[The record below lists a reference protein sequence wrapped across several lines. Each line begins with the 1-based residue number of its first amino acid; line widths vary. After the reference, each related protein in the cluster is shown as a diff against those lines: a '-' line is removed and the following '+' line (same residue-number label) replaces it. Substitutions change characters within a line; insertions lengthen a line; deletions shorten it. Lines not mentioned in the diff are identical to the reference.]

1 MAFAPDS
8 TTGGAES
15 WRTSRILLV
24 QGSASG
30 VARVE
35 SLLCEGGFTNLV
47 STTDSRLALTSF
59 LEMKPELVVLDLDLS
74 PIDCFAVMDQ
84 LKCALPEN
92 EFVPIMILTESA
104 TEEMRQRVL
113 AGGAADILV
122 GPFVRQEAVLR
133 IGNLLK
139 IGQTSVASAR
149 EREALARELS
159 KRTTE
164 QEKTLAELRATQQHF
179 LQSERLGALGSMISG
194 IAHDF
199 NNSLA
204 LILGSGE
211 LLQKACRKHNI
222 AGEIANYAKTIVTA
236 AIDSAETV
244 QRLREFHQP
253 SAAGEMRE
261 TLSLS
266 EQVRQA
272 VEITRPRWEAEA
284 HARGLPVELRLDLA
298 EPAVLVANGVELR
311 EMFTKLILNA
321 LDAMPQGG
329 VLTLRTRALVGSV
342 LLDVE
347 DTGTGMTEE
356 VRRRCLESFFTTK
369 GEHAAGLGLTVVRGI
384 VRRHGGTVSI
394 RSERGQGTL
403 FSFVF
408 PAGNSLAGESE
419 VRVPPARREMSVLV
433 VDDQPVLR
441 DLLGE
446 MLSAEGHRVEL
457 ACHGRSALEKFE
469 TRQFDLVIT
478 DKAMPEMNGDQLA
491 AAIKARSPE
500 TPVIM
505 LTGFGD
511 GDGCRE
517 HLSEFVD
524 RLLMKPA
531 SIADLR
537 EAIDSVTRRFAT
549 AG

>member
-1 MAFAPDS
+1 MPFAPQS
-8 TTGGAES
+8 TSGGAES
-15 WRTSRILLV
+15 LHASRILLV
-24 QGSASG
+24 QGSAG
-30 VARVE
+30 GLARIE
-35 SLLCEGGFTNLV
+35 TLLCEAGFTNLV

-59 LEMKPELVVLDLDLS
+59 LEVKPDLVVLDLALS
-74 PIDCFAVMDQ
+74 PIDCFGVMDQ
-84 LKCALPEN
+84 LKTALSES
-92 EFVPIMILTESA
+92 EFLPIMILAGSA
-104 TEEMRQRVL
+104 SEETRQRAL
-113 AGGAADILV
+113 SEGAADILV
-122 GPFVRQEAVLR
+122 EPFARQEAVLR
-133 IGNLLK
+133 IGNLLRTR
-139 IGQTSVASAR
+139 QMHVESAR
-149 EREALARELS
+149 RQEALEWELS
-159 KRTTE
+159 KRTSE

-179 LQSERLGALGSMISG
+179 LQSERLSALGSMISG

-211 LLQKACRKHNI
+211 LLQTACRKQNI

-236 AIDSAETV
+236 AVDSAETV

-253 SAAGEMRE
+253 SVASEMRE
-261 TLSLS
+261 TLSLN

-284 HARGLPVELRLDLA
+284 HARGVPVELRLDLS

-311 EMFTKLILNA
+311 EMLTKLILNA

-329 VLTLRTRALVGSV
+329 ALTLRTRALGGSV
-342 LLDVE
+342 SLEVE

-356 VRRRCLESFFTTK
+356 VRRRCLEPFFTTK
-369 GEHAAGLGLTVVRGI
+369 GENVAGLGLTMVRGV
-384 VRRHGGTVSI
+384 VRRHGGTVAI
-394 RSERGQGTL
+394 MSERGQGTR

-408 PAGNSLAGESE
+408 PAENSLAGEQE
-419 VRVPPARREMSVLV
+419 VRVPPARRELSVLV

-446 MLSAEGHRVEL
+446 MLAAEGHRVEL
-457 ACHGRSALEKFE
+457 ACDGRSALERFE
-469 TRQFDLVIT
+469 AEQFDLVIT
-478 DKAMPEMNGDQLA
+478 DRAMPEMNGDQLA
-491 AAIKARSPE
+491 AAIKARAPQM
-500 TPVIM
+500 PVLM

-511 GDGCRE
+511 GDGCPE
-517 HLSEFVD
+517 HVSEFVD
-524 RLLMKPA
+524 RILTKPA

-537 EAIDSVTRRFAT
+537 VAIDSVTQRFAT